1 MVMRIGSP
9 VSMLS
14 CLVVFVAVGILALRP
29 WNTEDEEWFAI
40 IAKRRYRSIHGRQ
53 NEAYRAC

>member
-1 MVMRIGSP
+1 
-9 VSMLS
+9 MLS